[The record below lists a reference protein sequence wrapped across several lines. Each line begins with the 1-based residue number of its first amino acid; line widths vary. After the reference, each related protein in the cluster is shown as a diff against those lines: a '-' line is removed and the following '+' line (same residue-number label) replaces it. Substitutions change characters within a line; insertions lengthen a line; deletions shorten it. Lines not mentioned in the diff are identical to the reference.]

1 MQRTPFEIPDQM
13 RQTADKSV
21 EQAKKA
27 IEQFLE
33 ASQKALADAEGA
45 ARSMREGA
53 ADVNRQAM
61 AFVEE
66 NIGASFEFAQKL
78 VRANTV
84 EEIAALQQDF
94 IKRQMAT
101 MTEQGKNLGEMVGR
115 AAKGAMDKPR
125 K

>member
-78 VRANTV
+78 VRAKTV

-115 AAKGAMDKPR
+115 AAKGAMDKAR